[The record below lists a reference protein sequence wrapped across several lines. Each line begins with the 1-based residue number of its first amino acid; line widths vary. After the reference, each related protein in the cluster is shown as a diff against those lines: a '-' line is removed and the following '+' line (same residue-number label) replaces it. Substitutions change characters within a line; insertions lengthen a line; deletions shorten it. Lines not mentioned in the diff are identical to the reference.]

1 MNDLAQAQLNYVTQ
15 SSHNSCFRF
24 FFSLLNNK
32 IQKVKKS
39 YIYYLPIFLIIRFK
53 SKKLHILFTSSQN
66 ASTQGRRI
74 HSNLAPDQ
82 KKKKHFHDSIRNA

>member
-1 MNDLAQAQLNYVTQ
+1 MW
-15 SSHNSCFRF
+15 HNQVIILVLDF

-82 KKKKHFHDSIRNA
+82 KKKKHFHDSLRNA